1 MSSEE
6 FLLRAIQGHFQHCEE
21 PKGINEIF
29 NYNLMLLIIAAYY
42 LLKYLEY
49 SFLIKEMKIFQKG
62 YYKNTLGGLN
72 IILEKIYH

>member
-29 NYNLMLLIIAAYY
+29 NYNLMLLYY
-42 LLKYLEY
+42 CCIL
-49 SFLIKEMKIFQKG
+49 SFKIFGIFIFNKRNENFQKDI
-62 YYKNTLGGLN
+62 TRTPW
-72 IILEKIYH
+72 ED